1 MKIYQFKTNINCSGC
16 VAKIT
21 PHLDSTEGIVDW
33 KVETNNID
41 KLLTVKTNL
50 GDEEVK
56 KIVETLGFKAEIL

>member
-21 PHLDSTEGIVDW
+21 PHLDSTEGIDDW

-50 GDEEVK
+50 GDEEVM